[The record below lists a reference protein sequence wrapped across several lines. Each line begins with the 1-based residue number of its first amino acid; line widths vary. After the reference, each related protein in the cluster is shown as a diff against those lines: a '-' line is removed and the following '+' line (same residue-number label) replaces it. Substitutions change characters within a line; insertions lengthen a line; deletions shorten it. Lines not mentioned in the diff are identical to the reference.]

1 MKGTVLYAVGSAPV
15 IEELTLRSLGPTDV
29 KVRLA
34 ASGVC
39 HSDLSIVDG
48 GMPAMLPC
56 SLGHEGAGVV
66 TEVGSDVTAVTP
78 GTRVILTW
86 NVACRACFHCLRGE
100 SYLCTSGMSYIYDQP
115 YAEGPQGPVWMSLGA
130 GTLAEETVVPAA
142 AVVPLPDGLELDLA
156 ALLGCGVTTGVGAV
170 LRTAQVR
177 PGETVVVI
185 GCGGVGLA
193 AIQGARLAGASRI
206 IAADRV
212 TGQLETATR
221 NGATDV
227 VNTTAADLPTAVRE
241 LTGGVGA
248 DHAIE
253 VVGKPEAILAAYAS
267 ARRGGIVTLVGA
279 GRYDES
285 VTFGALSL
293 MADSKQIRGSVYG
306 ETDAARDLPVLAEL
320 AVAGKLDLAAL
331 VTRRIGLAEV
341 NDAFDQMAK
350 GNGARSIVVFQGPS
364 PSLYASRPA

>member
-1 MKGTVLYAVGSAPV
+1 MKATVLYAVGQSPV
-15 IEELTLRSLGPTDV
+15 IEDLTLKPLGPDDV
-29 KVRLA
+29 KVCLA

-66 TEVGSDVTAVTP
+66 TEVGSAVRTVSP
-78 GTRVILTW
+78 GARVMLTW
-86 NVACRACFHCLRGE
+86 NVACRTCFHCLRGE

-130 GTLAEETVVPAA
+130 GTLAEETVVPAD
-142 AVVPLPDGLELDLA
+142 AVVPLPDELALDLA
-156 ALLGCGVTTGVGAV
+156 SLLGCGVTTGVGAV
-170 LRTAQVR
+170 LRTAKVQA
-177 PGETVVVI
+177 GDTVVVI

-206 IAADRV
+206 IAADQV
-212 TGQLETATR
+212 AGQLDTARR

-227 VNTTAADLPTAVRE
+227 VDASDADLPVAVRD
-241 LTGGVGA
+241 LTEGVGA

-267 ARRGGIVTLVGA
+267 ARRGGVVTLVGA
-279 GRYDES
+279 GRYDAS

-293 MADSKQIRGSVYG
+293 MADAKQIRGSVYG
-306 ETDAARDLPVLAEL
+306 ETDAARDLPVLADL
-320 AVAGKLDLAAL
+320 AVRGKLDLAAL

-341 NDAFDQMAK
+341 NDAFEQMTN
-350 GNGARSIVVFQGPS
+350 GNGARTIVTFD
-364 PSLYASRPA
+364 

>member
-1 MKGTVLYAVGSAPV
+1 MKATVLYAVDSSPV
-15 IEELTLRSLGPTDV
+15 IEDLTLKPLGPNDV

-56 SLGHEGAGVV
+56 TLGHEGAGVV
-66 TEVGSDVTAVTP
+66 TEVGSAVTVVSP
-78 GTRVILTW
+78 GARVMLTW
-86 NVACRACFHCLRGE
+86 NVACRTCFHCLRGE

-115 YAEGPQGPVWMSLGA
+115 YAEGPRGPVWMSLGA
-130 GTLAEETVVPAA
+130 GTLAEETVVPAE
-142 AVVPLPDGLELDLA
+142 AVVPLPDELDLSLA

-170 LRTAQVR
+170 LRTAQVQA
-177 PGETVVVI
+177 GETVVVI

-212 TGQLETATR
+212 GGQLETATR

-227 VNTTAADLPTAVRE
+227 IDTSAVDLPTAVRE

-253 VVGKPEAILAAYAS
+253 VVGKAEAILAAYAS

-279 GRYDES
+279 GRYDET

-306 ETDAARDLPVLAEL
+306 ETDATRDLPVLADL
-320 AVAGKLDLAAL
+320 AVRGELDLAAL
-331 VTRRIGLAEV
+331 VTRRIGLADV
-341 NDAFDQMAK
+341 NDAFDQMTR
-350 GNGARSIVVFQGPS
+350 GNGARTIVTFD
-364 PSLYASRPA
+364 

>member
-1 MKGTVLYAVGSAPV
+1 VKATVLYAVDSPPQ
-15 IEELTLRSLGPTDV
+15 IEELTLRPLGPNDV

-39 HSDLSIVDG
+39 HSDLSIIDG

-66 TEVGSDVTAVTP
+66 TEIGSDVTAVTP
-78 GTRVILTW
+78 GARVMLTW
-86 NVACRACFHCLRGE
+86 NVACRSCFHCLRGE
-100 SYLCTSGMSYIYDQP
+100 SYLCTSGMNYIYDQP

-130 GTLAEETVVPAA
+130 GTLAEETVVPAD
-142 AVVPLPDGLELDLA
+142 AVIPLPDDLTLDLA
-156 ALLGCGVTTGVGAV
+156 SLLGCGVTTGVGAV
-170 LRTAQVR
+170 LRTAKVQA
-177 PGETVVVI
+177 GDTVVVV

-212 TGQLETATR
+212 AGQLETATR

-227 VNTTAADLPTAVRE
+227 IDTTAADLPTAVRD
-241 LTGGVGA
+241 LTDGVGA

-253 VVGKPEAILAAYAS
+253 VVGKPDAILAAYGS

-279 GRYDES
+279 GRYDET

-306 ETDAARDLPVLAEL
+306 ETDAARDLPVLADL
-320 AVAGKLDLAAL
+320 AVRGELDLAAL
-331 VTRRIGLAEV
+331 VTRRIGLADV
-341 NDAFDQMAK
+341 NDAFDQMTK
-350 GNGARSIVVFQGPS
+350 GNGARSIVVFD
-364 PSLYASRPA
+364 

>member
-1 MKGTVLYAVGSAPV
+1 MKATVLYAVDQSPV
-15 IEELTLRSLGPTDV
+15 IEDLTLRNLGANDV

-66 TEVGSDVTAVTP
+66 SEVGSAVTSVEP
-78 GTRVILTW
+78 GARVMLTW
-86 NVACRACFHCLRGE
+86 NVACRSCFHCLRDE

-130 GTLAEETVVPAA
+130 GTLAEETVVPAD
-142 AVVPLPDGLELDLA
+142 AVIALPDELDLELA
-156 ALLGCGVTTGVGAV
+156 SLLGCGVTTGVGAV
-170 LRTAQVR
+170 LRTAEVQA
-177 PGETVVVI
+177 GQTVVVV

-212 TGQLETATR
+212 AGQLETARR

-227 VNTTAADLPTAVRE
+227 VDTSVSDLASAVRE
-241 LTGGVGA
+241 LTAGVGA

-253 VVGKPEAILAAYAS
+253 VVGKPEAILAAYGS

-279 GRYDES
+279 GRYDET
-285 VTFGALSL
+285 VTFSALSL
-293 MADSKQIRGSVYG
+293 MADAKQIRGSVYG
-306 ETDAARDLPVLAEL
+306 ETDAVRDLPVLADL
-320 AVAGKLDLAAL
+320 AVRGELDLSAL
-331 VTRRIGLAEV
+331 VTRRIGLADINE
-341 NDAFDQMAK
+341 AFDQMTK
-350 GNGARSIVVFQGPS
+350 GEGARTIVTFD
-364 PSLYASRPA
+364 

>member
-1 MKGTVLYAVGSAPV
+1 MKATVLYAVGEAPV
-15 IEELTLRSLGPTDV
+15 IEELTLRDPGPNDV

-48 GMPAMLPC
+48 GMPSMLPC

-66 TEVGSDVTAVTP
+66 TEIGSDVTTVKE
-78 GTRVILTW
+78 GDRVGLTW
-86 NVACRACFHCLRGE
+86 NVACRTCFHCLRGE
-100 SYLCTSGMSYIYDQP
+100 TYLCPSGMGYIYDAP
-115 YAEGPQGPVWMSLGA
+115 YAEGPRGPVWFALGA
-130 GTLAEETVVPAA
+130 GTLAEETVIPAA
-142 AVVPLPDGLELDLA
+142 AVIPLPSELPLDLA
-156 ALLGCGVTTGVGAV
+156 ALLGCGVTTGAGAV
-170 LRTAQVR
+170 LRTAQVK

-212 TGQLETATR
+212 AGQLAAATS

-227 VNTTAADLPTAVRE
+227 IDTSAVDLPSAVRE
-241 LTGGVGA
+241 LTGGIGA

-253 VVGKPEAILAAYAS
+253 VVGKPDAILAAYAS

-306 ETDAARDLPVLAEL
+306 ETDATRDLPVLADL
-320 AVAGKLDLAAL
+320 AVRGKLDLAAL
-331 VTRRIGLAEV
+331 VTRRIGLADV
-341 NDAFDQMAK
+341 NDAFDRMAR
-350 GNGARSIVVFQGPS
+350 GDGARTIVIFG
-364 PSLYASRPA
+364 